1 MFQETSPLRKKAINA
16 RIQYGKEQSQE
27 NRNRLQVIKD
37 CYRDVDRILK
47 DYDDLDGEAL
57 EVA

>member
-1 MFQETSPLRKKAINA
+1 MFQETSQLRKKAINA